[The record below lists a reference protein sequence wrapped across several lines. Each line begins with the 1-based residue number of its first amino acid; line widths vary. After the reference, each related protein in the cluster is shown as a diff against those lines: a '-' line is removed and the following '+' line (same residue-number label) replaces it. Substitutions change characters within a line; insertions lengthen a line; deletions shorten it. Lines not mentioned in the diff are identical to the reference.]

1 MRTDLASAIKASL
14 MRLNSG
20 GSHNTA
26 KFGVIVFENDASN
39 GGEHNEPES
48 PGRRNRTPVRLHY
61 GTVFVTAGLKT
72 GRPAGRNDE
81 YWT

>member
-26 KFGVIVFENDASN
+26 KFSVIVFENDASN
-39 GGEHNEPES
+39 SGSTMNPRDLDAAIEL
-48 PGRRNRTPVRLHY
+48 R
-61 GTVFVTAGLKT
+61 F
-72 GRPAGRNDE
+72 D
-81 YWT
+81 